1 MRVEHFKTIGER
13 LSNWKRW
20 GADDQRGT
28 LNFITPARVLAA
40 SQCIKT
46 GKLFE
51 LSIPLCA
58 DGPQTG
64 LGGRVN
70 PLHFLT
76 VMPTDD
82 LQLGDGLNI
91 SDDFIS
97 MPLQGATQ
105 WDSLAH
111 VGYDDRFYND
121 VPVNA
126 VTAMKG
132 ATRNGIDQ
140 VLPGMVGRGVLVDI
154 PRLRGVQW
162 LEAGQAIEPDE
173 LDAALAG
180 QGVAISSGDILAVR
194 TGWHR
199 KAVVEGW
206 GGWMVGNPGLSVAC
220 AEWLHGREIAAV
232 VSDNWGIE
240 VQPAEKGQ
248 GILPLHCILIRDMGM
263 MLGEIFDLDGLATD
277 CAEDGVW
284 EFFLSAPP
292 LRVVGGVGSP
302 VSPMAVK

>member
-1 MRVEHFKTIGER
+1 VEHFKTIGER

-20 GADDQRGT
+20 GAEDQRGT
-28 LNFITPARVLAA
+28 LNFITAAEVLAA
-40 SQCIKT
+40 SRCIKT

-51 LSIPLCA
+51 LSIPLSA

-126 VTAMKG
+126 VTAMRG
-132 ATRNGIDQ
+132 ATRNAIDQ
-140 VLPGMVGRGVLVDI
+140 ALPGIVGRGVLVDI
-154 PRLRGVQW
+154 PRLRGVDW
-162 LEAGQAIEPDE
+162 LEAGEGVEPDE
-173 LDAALAG
+173 LDAALAH
-180 QGVAISSGDILAVR
+180 QRVAISSGDILAVR
-194 TGWHR
+194 TGWRR
-199 KAVVEGW
+199 KALVEGW
-206 GGWMVGNPGLSVAC
+206 GGWMTGNPGLSVGC
-220 AEWLHGREIAAV
+220 AEWLHDREIAAV
-232 VSDNWGIE
+232 ISDNWGIE

-263 MLGEIFDLDGLATD
+263 MLGEIFDFEDLAAD
-277 CAEDGVW
+277 CSEDNVW

-302 VSPMAVK
+302 VSPVAVK